1 MIIGFLTVGLFIA
14 LVILGTRIA
23 FAGIISGLIGLM
35 AYYGVHAAIE
45 GLRIQIFSTSVNYGM
60 TVVPLF
66 VLMGYFGFHS
76 GIGVEIYNAGRD
88 WLGSKKGGLAM
99 GTIMAGAFFGAISGS
114 STASAALFARLS
126 IPEMDKYGYDRR
138 LSVAAV
144 AAGGTLDSMIP
155 PSTIIVIYGLLTE
168 QSIVKLLIAGIIP
181 GFLNAFVFCLGI
193 YLMVLKNPKLC
204 APIIPTSFKVKLQSL
219 RPLWGVFL
227 IFVVSIG
234 GLYLGVFTAT
244 EAGAIGAASM
254 FLVALVRRMLTWE
267 KVKASLIETA
277 RTSCM
282 IFFIMIGIQLFTTVT
297 VATGAAG
304 ALVNW
309 AMSLPPSLLL
319 WGIIGVYLI
328 FGCFIGVLGMMVT
341 TIPFIYPI
349 IMAAGF
355 NPIWFG
361 IIVVMLCEIAMLT
374 PPVGINV
381 YLVSNISGTP
391 LHTCFRAI
399 LPFVIMQ
406 LVFLLLLIAF
416 PEIILVLPNRIG

>member
-1 MIIGFLTVGLFIA
+1 
-14 LVILGTRIA
+14 
-23 FAGIISGLIGLM
+23 
-35 AYYGVHAAIE
+35 
-45 GLRIQIFSTSVNYGM
+45 
-60 TVVPLF
+60 
-66 VLMGYFGFHS
+66 
-76 GIGVEIYNAGRD
+76 
-88 WLGSKKGGLAM
+88 
-99 GTIMAGAFFGAISGS
+99 
-114 STASAALFARLS
+114 
-126 IPEMDKYGYDRR
+126 
-138 LSVAAV
+138 
-144 AAGGTLDSMIP
+144 
-155 PSTIIVIYGLLTE
+155 
-168 QSIVKLLIAGIIP
+168 
-181 GFLNAFVFCLGI
+181 
-193 YLMVLKNPKLC
+193 
-204 APIIPTSFKVKLQSL
+204 
-219 RPLWGVFL
+219 
-227 IFVVSIG
+227 
-234 GLYLGVFTAT
+234 
-244 EAGAIGAASM
+244 
-254 FLVALVRRMLTWE
+254 
-267 KVKASLIETA
+267 
-277 RTSCM
+277 M